1 MSEQDKK
8 KYTIISPQSEN
19 DTNYL
24 IDGDFNREVVLHFVK
39 NRIQILNSP
48 LILCVQGKAG
58 EGKSS
63 HILQI
68 CKRLKI
74 WVFFIHGS
82 ALCGNHEGEPAD
94 IINDLY
100 ITASEYSKQYNN
112 VVILVDDIDTSV
124 ASTIDNREYTV
135 NSQLINGV
143 FMNIANNPYNIG
155 DMQTKRIPFIFTGN
169 NLMNL
174 YAPLKRAGRIR
185 LYSWSPNNEQK
196 SRIIENLYKDII
208 HDNEKEKFNKL
219 IQPYINQPISFFVD
233 LKSNLFDDIIVN
245 EILKQNKVDLPN
257 LEYIIRMALTQHD
270 WLSKIET
277 TIQALAKNTI
287 QNFNR

>member
-39 NRIQILNSP
+39 NRIRILNSP

-74 WVFFIHGS
+74 WVFLIHGS

-143 FMNIANNPYNIG
+143 FMNIANNPYSIG
-155 DMQTKRIPFIFTGN
+155 NMQTKRIPIIFTGN

-174 YAPLKRAGRIR
+174 YAPLKRTGRIR

-196 SRIIENLYKDII
+196 LRIIENLYKDII
-208 HDNEKEKFNKL
+208 HDNEKKEFNKL

-233 LKSNLFDDIIVN
+233 LKSNLFDDVIVN
-245 EILKQNKVDLPN
+245 EILKQKKVDLPN
-257 LEYIIRMALTQHD
+257 LEYIVCTALTQYG

-287 QNFNR
+287 QDFNE

>member
-1 MSEQDKK
+1 MSDQDK

-24 IDGDFNREVVLHFVK
+24 IDENFFREVILHFVK
-39 NRIQILNSP
+39 NKMQILNPP

-68 CKRLKI
+68 CRNLKI
-74 WVFFIHGS
+74 WIFLIHGS
-82 ALCGNHEGEPAD
+82 ALCGNLEGEPAN

-100 ITASEYSKQYNN
+100 ITASEYSKRYN
-112 VVILVDDIDTSV
+112 VIILVDDIDTSV
-124 ASTIDNREYTV
+124 ASTSEDRKYTV

-155 DMQTKRIPFIFTGN
+155 SIQTKRIPIVFTGN

-174 YAPLKRAGRIR
+174 YAPLRRTGRIR
-185 LYSWSPNNEQK
+185 LYSWSPDNEQK
-196 SRIIENLYKDII
+196 TRIIQNLYKDLISE
-208 HDNEKEKFNKL
+208 DEWNEFNKL
-219 IQPYINQPISFFVD
+219 IQPYMDQPVSFFVD
-233 LKSNLFDDIIVN
+233 LKNNLFDDAIMA
-245 EILKQNKVDLPN
+245 EILAKNSVDFQNIEHAIHV
-257 LEYIIRMALTQHD
+257 ALTQHG

-277 TIQALAKNTI
+277 NIQALAKNTI
-287 QNFNR
+287 QDFNR